1 MGESVAEYRQL
12 AKVLRERANRYTDA
26 CETPWLC
33 LASSRM
39 RGSRERPGRTADT
52 RSFPVL
58 MTPRL
63 ERVAPLRIG
72 YMHCFGCSPA
82 QAPAT
87 HTGAFVIL
95 VMSRACVGTGRCWP
109 RCTFASCRCT
119 RGTRIVASPSLANA
133 SITVTATM
141 IQPAWF
147 ERLSALQACVRP
159 PAQSSGVVCGRCP
172 GAKGSCRAL
181 VEAASRSGARQQRP
195 FDMKRTRT
203 VPTDVA
209 VRAPSAPHRALP
221 LPPSIKVCA
230 TRRKADIRNAL
241 RLFQK
246 ALPDGGLPPAEH
258 GA

>member
-119 RGTRIVASPSLANA
+119 RGISYRRMAFPGERVDHRHSDDDSACL
-133 SITVTATM
+133 VREV
-141 IQPAWF
+141 
-147 ERLSALQACVRP
+147 ERLASMCSPACSILGSGLWSMSGSKRQLPRVGGSRIAKRRP
-159 PAQSSGVVCGRCP
+159 AT
-172 GAKGSCRAL
+172 K
-181 VEAASRSGARQQRP
+181 
-195 FDMKRTRT
+195 
-203 VPTDVA
+203 A
-209 VRAPSAPHRALP
+209 V
-221 LPPSIKVCA
+221 
-230 TRRKADIRNAL
+230 
-241 RLFQK
+241 
-246 ALPDGGLPPAEH
+246 
-258 GA
+258 